1 MMKIYELINGNWKV
15 KEYDEKG
22 RVIFEGEYK
31 NGKRWNGIVKKYETK
46 GGLPSENIYLNDEK
60 IHQNGYYLNREYVDS
75 NSSESH

>member
-46 GGLPSENIYLNDEK
+46 GGLPSEIY
-60 IHQNGYYLNREYVDS
+60 I
-75 NSSESH
+75 